1 MFFRRSWPHV
11 SGTLALA
18 ILLAGCG
25 AAPASQA
32 PTTVP
37 TTEVQSTIPVVPA
50 TEAPAATVAPA
61 EQPAATAEQPAPSSA
76 GQGGTLRLL
85 WFQAPTILNPHLST
99 GTKDFDASRVVYEP
113 LASFDV
119 NGELV
124 PFLAAEIPSRENGG
138 LAEDGTSVT
147 WKLKEGVQWADGT
160 PFTAEDV
167 KFTYDFVA
175 NKETAATT
183 AAVFSAVA
191 SVEVVDPLTVKVNF
205 KSVNPAW
212 SLPFVGTNGQIIPKH
227 LFADYIGA
235 KAREAP
241 NNLKAIGTG
250 PYQTVDFKPGDI
262 VIYEPNPYFREAG
275 KPYFGRVELKG
286 GGDPATAARAVLQTG
301 EVDFIPTLTIEKQLL
316 DQLLTGSTAELIVN
330 SGSALSERIELN
342 RADPNTE
349 VDGERASATV
359 PHPFFSDLKV
369 RQAFALAIDRATIAD
384 QIYGGSPVVP
394 NTNALIAPPQFV
406 SPNTS
411 WEFNLE
417 KAAALLDEAGWVDS
431 DGDGIRDKDGVK
443 LSILYQTSTIA
454 RRQKVQEVIKQ
465 SLESIGWEVE
475 LKSVD
480 NGVFFSSDPANPDT
494 FNHFYAD
501 VQMYTIGNYNPDPAA
516 YLESFTCA
524 KIVSKATNWTGGN
537 RVRYCNPEYDAL
549 FETSRTELD
558 PQKRAEIFIQL
569 NDILVN
575 DVVII
580 PLVSSGVNQAAAN
593 NLSGITLSPW
603 ESSLWLLKDWT
614 RKSA

>member
-1 MFFRRSWPHV
+1 MFKLSRTLPIV
-11 SGTLALA
+11 SPLLTFTV
-18 ILLAGCG
+18 LLAGCG
-25 AAPASQA
+25 APSAAQPTAEIPAADVATVQSGATAAPPAAAPTSAAATQA
-32 PTTVP
+32 PTTAA
-37 TTEVQSTIPVVPA
+37 VV
-50 TEAPAATVAPA
+50 
-61 EQPAATAEQPAPSSA
+61 A
-76 GQGGTLRLL
+76 GQGGTLKLL

-99 GTKDFDASRVVYEP
+99 GTKDFDAARVVYEP
-113 LASFDV
+113 LASFDRD
-119 NGELV
+119 GKLV
-124 PFLAAEIPSRENGG
+124 PFLAAEIPSLENGG

-160 PFTAEDV
+160 PFTAADV
-167 KFTYDFVA
+167 QFTYEFIADP
-175 NKETAATT
+175 ETAATT
-183 AAVFSAVA
+183 AAVFSAVEN
-191 SVEVVDPLTVKVNF
+191 VEVINDLTVKVNF
-205 KSVNPAW
+205 KNPNPAW
-212 SLPFVGTNGQIIPKH
+212 SLPFVGTNGLIIPKH
-227 LFADYIGA
+227 LFEAYVGA

-241 NNLKAIGTG
+241 NNLLAIGTG
-250 PYQTVDFKPGDI
+250 PYQSVEFKPGDI
-262 VIYEPNPYFREAG
+262 AIYEPNPYFREEG
-275 KPYFGRVELKG
+275 KPFFSRVELKG

-301 EVDFIPTLTIEKQLL
+301 EVDFIPTVNVERQLL
-316 DQLLTGSTAELIVN
+316 DQLLVGSKAELITN
-330 SGSALSERIELN
+330 SGGALSERIELN

-349 VDGERASATV
+349 VDGERSSASV

-369 RQAFALAIDRATIAD
+369 RQAFALAVDRQTIAD
-384 QIYGGSPVVP
+384 QVYGPPVTP

-465 SLESIGWEVE
+465 SLESIGWQVE

-480 NGVFFSSDPANPDT
+480 NGVFFSSDPANTDT

-537 RVRYCNPEYDAL
+537 RVRYCNPAYDAI
-549 FETSRTELD
+549 FEQARSELD
-558 PQKRAEIFIQL
+558 PAKRAELFIQL

-580 PLVSSGVNQAAAN
+580 PLVLSGVNQAAATN
-593 NLSGITLSPW
+593 GLTGITLSPW

-614 RKSA
+614 RVTS